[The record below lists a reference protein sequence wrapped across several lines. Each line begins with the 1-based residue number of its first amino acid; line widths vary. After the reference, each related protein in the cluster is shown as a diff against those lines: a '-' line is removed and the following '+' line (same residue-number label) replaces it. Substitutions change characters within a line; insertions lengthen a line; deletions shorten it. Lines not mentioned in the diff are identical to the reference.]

1 MPGFRSS
8 PAFRLLLV
16 ATALGFGSYALL
28 LPVLP
33 LWVATGGAGEFGAGL
48 TTGVFMGGTVV
59 TQLGIPTLLRAI
71 GHRAVLVIG
80 FLLLGLPAPLLAL
93 TSDLA
98 PAVGLSAVRG
108 VGFGMVTVAGSASVA
123 ELVTPSSHGRASA
136 RYGYAV
142 AFPQLLFLP
151 AGVAVTDALGFTGV
165 FVLAGITPLIAAV
178 ACLFLRVPAP
188 APRRPESASPSRSDG
203 RRGGVLSALRA
214 GPVVALTA
222 CAVAQAGVITFGPL
236 LAPDARRAVL
246 ATLFLLPLGMLV
258 GRTISGTLTDRSQ
271 RPGGLLGKGTLL
283 TAVGMLGVVSAAAA
297 PIVLPL
303 GGALVGVGFGIVQ
316 NDAMVALFA
325 AGPAHYSTAS
335 AAWNI
340 GYDAG
345 TGLGATALGALAEPF
360 GIGFA
365 FTGSVLLLLVVA
377 PFVRVHR
384 QTQRL
389 QL

>member
-8 PAFRLLLV
+8 PAFRLLLA

-48 TTGVFMGGTVV
+48 TTGVFMAGTVV
-59 TQLGIPTLLRAI
+59 TQLGVPRLLRAI
-71 GHRAVLVIG
+71 GHRTVLLIG
-80 FLLLGLPAPLLAL
+80 FLLLGLPSPLLAL
-93 TSDLA
+93 TTDLA
-98 PAVGLSAVRG
+98 PAVGVSAVRG
-108 VGFGMVTVAGSASVA
+108 IGFGMVTVAGSASVA

-151 AGVAVTDALGFTGV
+151 AGVAVTDVLGFTGV
-165 FVLAGITPLIAAV
+165 FVLAGVTPLIAAAV
-178 ACLFLRVPAP
+178 CLFLRVPAP
-188 APRRPESASPSRSDG
+188 RRPESAAPSRSRG

-246 ATLFLLPLGMLV
+246 ATLFVLPLGMLV
-258 GRTISGTLTDRSQ
+258 GRAISGTLTDRSQ
-271 RPGGLLGKGTLL
+271 RPGGLLGTGTLL
-283 TAVGMLGVVSAAAA
+283 TAAGMLAVVASTAA
-297 PIVLPL
+297 PLLLPL
-303 GGALVGVGFGIVQ
+303 GGALVGLGFGMVQ

-360 GIGFA
+360 GIGLA
-365 FTGSVLLLLVVA
+365 FTGSVVLLLVVT
-377 PFVRVHR
+377 PFVRVSRHEHR
-384 QTQRL
+384 SPV
-389 QL
+389 